1 MKKLVC
7 IFISLTLVL
16 LSSSAFAE
24 GNTWNNDHDL
34 SKYVGF
40 WADVEEPN
48 STLAIIEQDGSYSL
62 NAFFYRMAAFEASL
76 IGPDEENTCLIFQSD
91 DGLFA
96 GSMYLYSDMISF
108 YVEPADDFAGYF
120 DGREFIYAR
129 HEGMN
134 PDEWLGTWIS
144 GAGDGESITVTEVND
159 TGIVLVY
166 HGLTASGE
174 SYFDT
179 EYTLAFENPDKTIA
193 AEDESVVMQ
202 SGWRRVFILQDGY
215 VTMQSRYP
223 DQNFYK
229 Q

>member
-7 IFISLTLVL
+7 IFIPLTLVL
-16 LSSSAFAE
+16 LSSSALAE

-34 SKYVGF
+34 SEYVGF

-62 NAFFYRMAAFEASL
+62 NASFYRRAAFEAIL

-91 DGLFA
+91 DGLFT
-96 GSMYLYSDMISF
+96 GSMYLYSDMISL
-108 YVEPADDFAGYF
+108 YVEPVDDFAGYF
-120 DGREFIYAR
+120 DRHEFIYVR
-129 HEGMN
+129 QEGTN
-134 PDEWLGTWIS
+134 PDEWLGTWVS
-144 GAGDGESITVTEVND
+144 GAGDGESITVTEVSEN
-159 TGIVLVY
+159 GIALVY

-179 EYTLAFENPDKTIA
+179 EYTLTFADPDKTIA
-193 AEDESVVMQ
+193 AEDEFVVMQ

-223 DQNFYK
+223 DQYFYK